1 VSAPAPAIQFGTTI
15 GTMVQ
20 ARLFQ
25 NLPTTGV
32 EEIASETCE
41 QQVRRGE
48 LILRVGEPADSVL
61 MIKSGRVKI
70 TQLSRA
76 GKEVILRVEGPGEVV
91 GSPSP
96 ATGTLHTV
104 SAQAIT
110 PCELLLWRAAT
121 FQKYA
126 ARFPVLEE
134 NVKTILAER
143 LCALE
148 ERFFDLATQPVPQ
161 RLARLLVRFHER
173 SSAQSVG
180 DDVLLS
186 CEELA
191 QMTGTT
197 LFTVSRL
204 LAEWE
209 ERGIIQRKQRV
220 IAIEQFDLLRE
231 VAERHEAT
239 LI

>member
-1 VSAPAPAIQFGTTI
+1 MRAQ
-15 GTMVQ
+15 
-20 ARLFQ
+20 LFQ
-25 NLPTTGV
+25 DLSRAHV
-32 EEIASETCE
+32 QEIAPEMRE
-41 QQVRRGE
+41 QQFRRGE
-48 LILRVGEPADSVL
+48 LIFHIGEPATSVL
-61 MIKSGRVKI
+61 LIKSGMVKI

-76 GKEVILRVEGPGEVV
+76 GKEVILRVAGQGEVI

-96 ATGTLHTV
+96 SPQALHTV

-110 PCELLLWRAAT
+110 PCQVLLCRVAA
-121 FQKYA
+121 FD
-126 ARFPVLEE
+126 RFSERLPVLQH
-134 NVKTILAER
+134 NVKNILADR
-143 LCALE
+143 LRALE

-173 SSAQSVG
+173 SSAELKEDHVS
-180 DDVLLS
+180 LS

-209 ERGIIQRKQRV
+209 ERDIIHREQRV
-220 IAIEQFDLLRE
+220 IAIEKLDLLVE
-231 VAERHEAT
+231 IAEGNEIAPSCESHSINE
-239 LI
+239 